1 MFGVK
6 TKQLTASGQVTTK
19 VSAGTNTLSAPARV
33 LGLTVQC
40 GSTEG
45 KIDLVDDGASGTV
58 KFTQVTP
65 AIKAGAEDMLQFDF
79 PEMGLKFDTDL
90 YVYFNHATKVNV
102 IYGQEI
108 MWRLMFSLA
117 IISALNI
124 MGCSIYEGMSM
135 KPHKTSVTTTYGQD
149 EVDKANDSKDQTKD
163 SVSVTVKQ
171 EFVWKEH

>member
-19 VSAGTNTLSAPARV
+19 VSAGSNTLSAPARV

-40 GSTEG
+40 GATEG

-102 IYGQEI
+102 IYGQGI
-108 MWRLMFSLA
+108 MWRLMFSMV
-117 IISALNI
+117 IISVLNVY
-124 MGCSIYEGMSM
+124 GCIYQGMSM

-149 EVDKANDSKDQTKD
+149 EVDKTNDSKDQRKD
-163 SVSVTVKQ
+163 SMQITVKQ
-171 EFVWKEH
+171 EFVWKE